1 MRVIEVVNVIK
12 ANNNGTKR
20 LLIEPTKFIN
30 GNLRPGNFLSID
42 CENNE
47 DINKNM
53 SVMNLEVLSL
63 TTFNNM
69 ISIEV

>member
-20 LLIEPTKFIN
+20 LLIEATKFIN

-42 CENNE
+42 CESNE

-53 SVMNLEVLSL
+53 SFMNLEVLSL

-69 ISIEV
+69 ISIEI